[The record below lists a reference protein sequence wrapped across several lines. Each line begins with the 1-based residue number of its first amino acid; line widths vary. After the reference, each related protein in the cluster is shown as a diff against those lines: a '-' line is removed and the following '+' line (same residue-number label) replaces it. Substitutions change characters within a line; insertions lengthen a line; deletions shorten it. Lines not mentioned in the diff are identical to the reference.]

1 MPLRLTQ
8 SSLASVRAHQR
19 PKIQDANEVEEAT
32 HKMIDLALEEEK
44 AKENRRKM
52 DILSKQKEKFL
63 AMHSKISRLQTQEE
77 RRNFIAE
84 LEKEN
89 KAILDTKAECKSHK
103 DFVKRLDQFSSEDKF
118 DYQLLIIAYN
128 AIDKA
133 EYKRSLGAIKSP
145 RERAAFVQKL
155 MEKLEAYEKLEPEE
169 QSKRSFEMSRDEMR
183 EISFGQAAKQDF
195 ALNNRTVTF
204 RFTVPEGYKH
214 SRYPV
219 QVPPSA
225 GAPAD
230 GPREFVLLSVSKA
243 GPHESQFVRSHH
255 PVRFTVPNTWS
266 KQQYQNGDIIGIRLG
281 ANLPVLRVEVPP
293 GLKPGD
299 VILKRLQVEK
309 FPRPKDRRISRS
321 E

>member
-8 SSLASVRAHQR
+8 SGLASVQALQR
-19 PKIQDANEVEEAT
+19 PKMKEKEVEEAT
-32 HKMIDLALEEEK
+32 HKLVDLALEEEK
-44 AKENRRKM
+44 AKENRRQM
-52 DILSKQKEKFL
+52 DILAKQKEKFL
-63 AMHSKISRLQTQEE
+63 AMHSRISMLQTQEQ
-77 RRNFIAE
+77 RRDFIAE

-89 KAILDTKAECKSHK
+89 KAILDAKSECKSHK
-103 DFVKRLDQFSSEDKF
+103 DFVERLDSFPSEDKF

-128 AIDKA
+128 VIDKV
-133 EYKRSLGAIKSP
+133 EYKRSLNEIENPK
-145 RERAAFVQKL
+145 ERAVFVQKL
-155 MEKLEAYEKLEPEE
+155 MEQLEAYEKLAPEE

-183 EISFGQAAKQDF
+183 QISFGQAAKQDYH
-195 ALNNRTVTF
+195 LNNRTVTF

-214 SRYPV
+214 PRFPV

-230 GPREFVLLSVSKA
+230 GPREFVLLAVSKA

-255 PVRFTVPNTWS
+255 PVRFSVPSTWT
-266 KQQYQNGDIIGIRLG
+266 KQQHENGDVIGIRLG
-281 ANLPVLRVEVPP
+281 VNLPVLRVEVPP
-293 GLKPGD
+293 GLRPGD

-309 FPRPKDRRISRS
+309 SPSQKERRVSRS